1 METGSVVGGR
11 YRIGPGGA
19 GEVRFGQ
26 DTGSG
31 RPVAVKTPARAPGPA
46 VRLRHPGIVTVLDV
60 GEHEGRPFLAME
72 LLDGHTLDDH
82 LLDGWFRPA
91 EVADVGAQV
100 AQALL
105 VAHRAG
111 MTHGGIE
118 PARLLLTP
126 NGTVKVLGFGTAA
139 PAPGSDLSALGDT
152 LHELLGHPGPPGPP
166 GELGALVSQLR
177 DAPSAQDPQRTE
189 EFALR
194 LRRLAEE
201 LAATEPAESGEPVE
215 RPRRPTAARPFRI
228 HRRPERLPLAR
239 ALAVVIG
246 AGLVAVT
253 AYAIAVTL

>member
-1 METGSVVGGR
+1 
-11 YRIGPGGA
+11 
-19 GEVRFGQ
+19 
-26 DTGSG
+26 
-31 RPVAVKTPARAPGPA
+31 
-46 VRLRHPGIVTVLDV
+46 
-60 GEHEGRPFLAME
+60 
-72 LLDGHTLDDH
+72 
-82 LLDGWFRPA
+82 
-91 EVADVGAQV
+91 
-100 AQALL
+100 
-105 VAHRAG
+105 

-126 NGTVKVLGFGTAA
+126 TGTVKVLGFGTAA

-152 LHELLGHPGPPGPP
+152 LHELLEHPGPPGPP

-177 DAPSAQDPQRTE
+177 DAPSAQDPRLTE

-201 LAATEPAESGEPVE
+201 LAATEPVEPVE
-215 RPRRPTAARPFRI
+215 QPRRPAAARPFWI
-228 HRRPERLPLAR
+228 HRRPERLPLGR